1 MLFYFKSNNW
11 NIKTQSQSL
20 LFCFFIVL
28 LGMGSCKPSEKDDV
42 YVLKIR
48 LKDDVDCLNPIV
60 SQSAV
65 ATQIEA
71 LIMVPMI
78 EYHANKL
85 ELSPLLVKSAP
96 QIIGSN
102 DSSTV
107 FSCELLEEASW
118 DDGSPVLASDYSFTL
133 KAALNP
139 YIKNTSW
146 RSFLKNLRGIHFDPG
161 KPKAMEIHV
170 AKNYMLGPE
179 VSGNLNVYQESLYD
193 SGRIMRNFS
202 TTDLIYKD
210 SAAWTPEEHALLK
223 SFADRFQ
230 SADFCKTMISGA
242 GPYQLKSW
250 DAGSRIVL
258 EKKQNWWGSQLKDKD
273 LMLEA
278 KPDLIE
284 YLIMPDEA
292 ASILALK
299 EGSLDIAT
307 DISPR
312 QFKSLKE
319 DSIYS
324 DKLSFHTVGFFKY
337 SILELNTRNAGLNDV
352 KVRKALAHI
361 CDLDT
366 YINNLM
372 EGFAD
377 RVSGPIHP
385 MKSYFNKNIKSPD
398 FNPESAKS
406 LLQEA
411 GWSDSDRN
419 GILDKQVNGKKQQL
433 SFRMLTSGAVSSR
446 IGLLLKAE
454 AEKIGIEIIP
464 ETKETALFIKDINE
478 RNFDIAAVTVTQQA
492 TSLYDPYQIYHSS
505 QANPGGGNRS
515 GLNSPELDS
524 CINIIRNTTSDTE
537 RLQAYMRF
545 QTLLDELQCQIFL
558 FSPQERIVANRRID
572 MKTIARRPGYLEN
585 SIDLKKNGKM

>member
-1 MLFYFKSNNW
+1 MLFSFNTNKRKIATHINS
-11 NIKTQSQSL
+11 IL
-20 LFCFFIVL
+20 LFLLIVL
-28 LGMGSCKPSEKDDV
+28 FSIGSCNQKEQKEE

-78 EYHANKL
+78 EYHAHKL
-85 ELSPLLVKSAP
+85 ELSPLLVKSVP

-102 DSSTV
+102 DSSTI
-107 FSCELLEEASW
+107 FACELLEEAKW

-146 RSFLKNLRGIHFDPG
+146 RSFLKNLRAIQFDPA

-179 VSGNLNVYQESLYD
+179 VSGNLNVYQESVYD
-193 SGRIMRNFS
+193 SAKVMRNFS
-202 TTDLIYKD
+202 AADLIYKD
-210 SAAWTPEEHALLK
+210 SAAWTPQEHALLK

-230 SADFCKTMISGA
+230 SAEFCKSTISGA
-242 GPYQLKSW
+242 GPYRIKSW

-258 EKKQNWWGSQLKDKD
+258 EKKNNWWGSPLKDKD

-292 ASILALK
+292 ATILALK
-299 EGSLDIAT
+299 EGSVDIAT

-319 DSIYS
+319 DSIYR

-337 SILELNTRNAGLNDV
+337 SILELNTRNAGLDDV
-352 KVRKALAHI
+352 NVRKALAHI
-361 CDLDT
+361 CDLNT

-377 RVSGPIHP
+377 PVTGPIHP
-385 MKSYFNKNIKSPD
+385 LKYYYNKNLKSPEFD
-398 FNPESAKS
+398 PKRAKS
-406 LLQEA
+406 LLEQA

-419 GILDKQVNGKKQQL
+419 GLLDKQLNGRKTQL
-433 SFRMLTSGAVSSR
+433 SFRILTSGAVSSR

-492 TSLYDPYQIYHSS
+492 TSLYDPFQIYHSS
-505 QANPGGGNRS
+505 QSKPGGGNRS
-515 GLNSPELDS
+515 GLHSPEVDS
-524 CINIIRNTTSDTE
+524 CINIIRNSTSDTE
-537 RLQAYMRF
+537 RTQAYMRF
-545 QTLLDELQCQIFL
+545 QSLLSDYQCQIFL
-558 FSPQERIVANRRID
+558 FSPQERIIANRRID

-585 SIDLKKNGKM
+585 SLDLKKD